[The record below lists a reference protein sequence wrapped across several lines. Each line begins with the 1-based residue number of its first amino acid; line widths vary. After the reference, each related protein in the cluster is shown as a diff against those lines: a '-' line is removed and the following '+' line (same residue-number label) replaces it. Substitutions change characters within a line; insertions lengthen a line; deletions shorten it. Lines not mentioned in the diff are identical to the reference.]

1 MCHYRNKGIKK
12 MEATNLSNSIGKL
25 KQHGDAV
32 RIANLVNSLRVNN
45 GLKKISPAYIRSM
58 LNGQRKITDEVANV
72 ATKYY
77 EAQVQTQ
84 QLLQV

>member
-1 MCHYRNKGIKK
+1 
-12 MEATNLSNSIGKL
+12 MEVANLFESIEKL

-32 RIANLVNSLRVNN
+32 RIANIVNSMRVNK
-45 GLKKISPAYIRSM
+45 GLEKISPAYIRSM
-58 LNGQRKITDEVANV
+58 LNGQRKITDEVASI

-77 EAQVQTQ
+77 ETQVQTQ

>member
-1 MCHYRNKGIKK
+1 
-12 MEATNLSNSIGKL
+12 MEVTNLSESIEKL

-32 RIANLVNSLRVNN
+32 RIANIVNSMRVSK
-45 GLKKISPAYIRSM
+45 GLEKISPAYIRSM
-58 LNGQRKITDEVANV
+58 LNGQRKITDEVANI

-77 EAQVQTQ
+77 EAQIQTQ

>member
-1 MCHYRNKGIKK
+1 
-12 MEATNLSNSIGKL
+12 MEVTNLFESIERL

-32 RIANLVNSLRVNN
+32 RIANLVNSMRVSN
-45 GLKKISPAYIRSM
+45 GLEKISPAYIRSM
-58 LNGQRKITDEVANV
+58 LNGQRKITDEVANI